1 MSTPKTI
8 TLHVSVNPDMTI
20 LTKLASDFELRAT
33 THPEHRLMYESTSLT
48 VQKLAKYFATALWY
62 KAKGC
67 RLATEGER
75 IDFSR
80 LVQRL
85 HFPMGFCRHIM
96 SIGNVETPEYR
107 ILVVEGM
114 DSVKDVEGNVVTKE
128 PSFLLSN
135 DDMLKISEDLFML
148 RSFMPT
154 ATKQYKFDVP
164 GDDAMFGVV
173 EYSTTDVLRASD
185 ICLNVF
191 TGKAF
196 DDKFLEI
203 TAVLG
208 LKPARLNSAILYP
221 NVSMISLDAI
231 RTQFATGEG
240 FKSAKAEETTE

>member
-20 LTKLASDFELRAT
+20 LTKLASDYELRAT
-33 THPEHRLMYESTSLT
+33 THPNHRAMYEATNLT

-67 RLATEGER
+67 RLATEGNR
-75 IDFSR
+75 IGFSR

-107 ILVVEGM
+107 ILVIEGL
-114 DSVKDVEGNVVTKE
+114 DSVKDVEGNVVTKN
-128 PSFLLSN
+128 PSFLLS
-135 DDMLKISEDLFML
+135 DDEMLQISEDLFML
-148 RSFMPT
+148 RNFMPT
-154 ATKQYKFDVP
+154 ATKQYKFDMP

-173 EYSTTDVLRASD
+173 EYSATDTLRASD

-196 DDKFLEI
+196 DDKYLEI

-231 RTQFATGEG
+231 RTQFETGEG
-240 FKSAKAEETTE
+240 FKPKSVEDTE